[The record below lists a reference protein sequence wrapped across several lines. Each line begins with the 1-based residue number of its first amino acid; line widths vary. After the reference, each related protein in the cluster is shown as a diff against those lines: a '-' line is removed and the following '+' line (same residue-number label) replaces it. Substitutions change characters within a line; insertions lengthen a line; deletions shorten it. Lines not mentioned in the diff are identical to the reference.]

1 MAIVNRDLDSSEKK
15 IVVNCSYRAVATGQ
29 TITAFV
35 VPCAAELETVR
46 SACQGLS
53 GSPIISLYKGA
64 FVAGAGLTMTA
75 VGVSGI
81 ALAAVGTSGI
91 QGASILPA
99 SGSTSIQFSA
109 GDVVFLNTT
118 GSNAAA
124 DSLSVVLVLKKLQDI
139 VQMNGQS

>member
-1 MAIVNRDLDSSEKK
+1 MAIVNRDFDSSEKK
-15 IVVNCSYRAVATGQ
+15 LVVNCAYRAVNTGQ
-29 TITAFV
+29 TIAAFV
-35 VPCAAELETVR
+35 VPCAVELESVR

-64 FVAGAGLTMTA
+64 FTIGTGVALSA

-81 ALAAVGTSGI
+81 VLAAHGTSGV

-99 SGSTSIQFSA
+99 SGSTSIQFNS
-109 GDVVFLNTT
+109 GDVLYLNST
-118 GSNAAA
+118 GANTAA
-124 DSLSVVLVLKKLQDI
+124 DSLCVQLVFKKLQDI